1 MITRR
6 SSSKR
11 IAATAVLVGL
21 AAVWLVWPANR
32 DAAAEEYLDA
42 YLAYGMASIS
52 PGETARLH
60 VVTVGIPEAHPAE
73 LVIHDRLGNVLVRS
87 SGRLLPGR
95 AVALDLSFD
104 AHGIAVVGN
113 RLEFQAE
120 VRFAKPGKG
129 YVIPSLEIIEDATGR
144 TTRGIVDP
152 IG

>member
-1 MITRR
+1 MTPRQSR
-6 SSSKR
+6 SKR
-11 IAATAVLVGL
+11 IAATTVLVGL
-21 AAVWLVWPANR
+21 TAMWTAWPVSR

-52 PGETARLH
+52 PGETARLY

-73 LVIHDRLGNVLVRS
+73 LVIHDRLGNVLMRS
-87 SGRLLPGR
+87 RGQLLPGR
-95 AVALDLSFD
+95 AVALDLTFD

-129 YVIPSLEIIEDATGR
+129 YVIPSLEVIEDATGR
-144 TTRGIVDP
+144 TIRAIVDP